1 MFFLI
6 PFVVG
11 SLFYYLITSRKYFGI
26 ENKKIKYI
34 KFLPIFQSKK
44 CSSWTVKTKK
54 YSRVQLRLKFNCYVL
69 PMSHVVNKVT
79 KINL

>member
-34 KFLPIFQSKK
+34 KFLPIF
-44 CSSWTVKTKK
+44 
-54 YSRVQLRLKFNCYVL
+54 
-69 PMSHVVNKVT
+69 
-79 KINL
+79 